1 MKKVKVSVYLNI
13 TEKTEVEPGSHYQ
26 WNPEFIFFFKNF
38 YPAGK
43 P

>member
-13 TEKTEVEPGSHYQ
+13 TENTEVEPGSHYQ
-26 WNPEFIFFFKNF
+26 WNPEFTQKF